1 MPTVEVWIVMD
12 ESGGCEVATDET
24 IAIDRWNDEFG
35 GNFAGEAVCRIVK
48 LNVTMSVPRQPD
60 NDEKKSGVAV
70 DVMVP
75 DRAGQSGTVETE

>member
-12 ESGGCEVATDET
+12 ESGDYEVATDET

-35 GNFAGEAVCRIVK
+35 GNFSGEAVCRIVK
-48 LNVTMSVPRQPD
+48 LNVTMSVLRQPD
-60 NDEKKSGVAV
+60 NDENKSGVAV

-75 DRAGQSGTVETE
+75 DRAGQTGTVETE